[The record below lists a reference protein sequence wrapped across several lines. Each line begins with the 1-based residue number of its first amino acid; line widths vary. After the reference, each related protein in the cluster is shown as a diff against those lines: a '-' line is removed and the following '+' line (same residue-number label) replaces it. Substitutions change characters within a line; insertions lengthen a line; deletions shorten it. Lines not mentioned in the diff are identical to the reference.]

1 MSDVKMER
9 QEGFRGKTK
18 ILAPVVKG
26 SSTLNMAEFNKYDTS
41 IVCDDLAKCSKKVT
55 RSNIAEYICGGKGD
69 EDVWVEKLLT
79 STITGQKRVFFV
91 SKKTGRKVAGEPPSG
106 AGRVFYLKPEYK
118 EMKLKE
124 SSSIPKRSIPKTE
137 NKVASPASPASVVT
151 TKPRTS
157 LEICGSVHDSGYT
170 DACIHANSTDGRPTL
185 ERSDHCRRHIRPEL
199 ERSDHGT
206 KHILADFLFEGLDD
220 DNHFFSI

>member
-1 MSDVKMER
+1 
-9 QEGFRGKTK
+9 
-18 ILAPVVKG
+18 
-26 SSTLNMAEFNKYDTS
+26 
-41 IVCDDLAKCSKKVT
+41 
-55 RSNIAEYICGGKGD
+55 
-69 EDVWVEKLLT
+69 
-79 STITGQKRVFFV
+79 
-91 SKKTGRKVAGEPPSG
+91 
-106 AGRVFYLKPEYK
+106 
-118 EMKLKE
+118 
-124 SSSIPKRSIPKTE
+124 
-137 NKVASPASPASVVT
+137 
-151 TKPRTS
+151 